1 MMSQS
6 NATYIDIQL
15 KLLVFF
21 FFNLFIYREDKEQ
34 MKQNLA
40 VRASKIPENIYGCRH
55 NRVKTD
61 SHYTHLLKLRF
72 SFNGNSQ

>member
-21 FFNLFIYREDKEQ
+21 FLNLFIYREDKEQ

-40 VRASKIPENIYGCRH
+40 VRAKE
-55 NRVKTD
+55 
-61 SHYTHLLKLRF
+61 
-72 SFNGNSQ
+72 